1 MAPVPILGYW
11 PIRGLGQPIRL
22 LLKYTNEDF
31 EDKRYALASGGKQNE
46 WFIEKYNLGLDFPN
60 LPYFI
65 DGDIMITQSNA
76 ILRYIARRHN
86 MCGKTKKEMVIVD
99 MLENQLMDFRN
110 NFITLTY
117 RDRQNYEKNK
127 AVYLKDIKA
136 VIKRFADF
144 LGEKTYLAGEELTFV
159 DFVMYEL
166 MDHHRLFEPSLLQ
179 PHENLKMFLNR
190 IEQLPAVAEYM
201 KSEEFIH
208 RPINAPFASFY

>member
-99 MLENQLMDFRN
+99 MLENQVMNIF
-110 NFITLTY
+110 Y
-117 RDRQNYEKNK
+117 RCFKPTIFKNK